1 MIFISTIYDLPL
13 DDAVIHKIE
22 IMDNHIIID
31 IELHNAKVIR
41 IKFVN
46 YYKVIDNR
54 SIGKEIGDFEI
65 KKLSD
70 LVQQIIA
77 EEIESG
83 ASKKYMDEIE
93 ISHFTLFEAWERKK
107 IIEIVY
113 ENLEIEY
120 L

>member
-1 MIFISTIYDLPL
+1 M
-13 DDAVIHKIE
+13 
-22 IMDNHIIID
+22 
-31 IELHNAKVIR
+31 
-41 IKFVN
+41 
-46 YYKVIDNR
+46 
-54 SIGKEIGDFEI
+54 
-65 KKLSD
+65 
-70 LVQQIIA
+70 QQIIA